1 MHEVLIVAIVFGSIT
16 TCFLLICL
24 VPVWIIKTLRGGSLK
39 KVSRQKQIEEARL
52 VQEVY
57 KGLTCMESRIEV
69 LETIL
74 LEKGKKYERI

>member
-1 MHEVLIVAIVFGSIT
+1 MQ
-16 TCFLLICL
+16 
-24 VPVWIIKTLRGGSLK
+24 KNK
-39 KVSRQKQIEEARL
+39 YVSQCGQVKCVIEEI
-52 VQEVY
+52 Y